1 MYLYIRLLDSRTHNF
16 CLNPAIWQTI
26 TKKTP
31 GGGGLG
37 THQIFNLQGSVE
49 KFSYRAEMKNNIFIL
64 KMTRIYLLVFG
75 LWFRGKLGNIDTIV
89 IPHLGRRHALYY
101 RLNKKKILERFV
113 LSTYRSCRSLIR
125 DTRCSFI
132 MCLKCI
138 FME

>member
-1 MYLYIRLLDSRTHNF
+1 MYLLYIRLLDSRTHNF
-16 CLNPAIWQTI
+16 SLNPAIWQTI

-37 THQIFNLQGSVE
+37 THQIFNLQGSVA
-49 KFSYRAEMKNNIFIL
+49 KFSHRAEMKYNIFIL

-101 RLNKKKILERFV
+101 RLNKKKSWSDLCNRHIVRVGRWYGTLGAV
-113 LSTYRSCRSLIR
+113 LACA
-125 DTRCSFI
+125 
-132 MCLKCI
+132 
-138 FME
+138 